1 MRPALQIGLTGGIAS
16 GKSTVSG
23 LFAALGVPVID
34 ADRIARDLVA
44 PGTALLG
51 QLIARFGESLLTAAG
66 ELDRRALRERIFAQ
80 PADRAALETLMHP
93 AIMAE
98 LRRRAD
104 AAGGLYQILAIPLLV
119 EHELKSRV
127 DRVLLVDCSEEL
139 QLRRV
144 QVRDG
149 VTLAQARAA
158 LAAQATRSARLAVAD
173 DIIVNEGDLERVRE
187 QVEALHIRYGTLARE
202 TLPQAQ

>member
-1 MRPALQIGLTGGIAS
+1 LSRPLQIGLTGGIAS

-34 ADRIARDLVA
+34 TDQIARDVVA
-44 PGTALLG
+44 PGTPLQARVL
-51 QLIARFGESLLTAAG
+51 ARFGAQLLTASG
-66 ELDRRALRERIFAQ
+66 ELDRPALRARIFADAAER
-80 PADRAALETLMHP
+80 ADLEALMHP

-104 AAGGLYQILAIPLLV
+104 TAGGRYQLLVIPLLV
-119 EHELKSRV
+119 EHQLRTAV
-127 DRVLLVDCSEEL
+127 DRVLLVDCDPDL

-149 VTLAQARAA
+149 VTLAQAQAV
-158 LAAQATRSARLAVAD
+158 LAAQAARAARLSAAD
-173 DIIVNEGDLERVRE
+173 DVIVNDGDLERLRE
-187 QVEALHIRYGTLARE
+187 QVETLHTRYSTLARE
-202 TLPQAQ
+202 TPRQAQ